1 MQAPSGLAS
10 PGRFLQQLMD
20 YHTKTRTMDVYVDAT
35 LQAVFALSP
44 TKDTRSL
51 YAASLSGPL
60 LHHSYLD
67 SLSRSVRSYLTPG
80 QVSETTQSIARHL
93 ATLLEDW
100 QASSSSA
107 KIQAER
113 PKKKCKVDNTSSDD
127 TALSALKFSLVARI
141 AASVLT
147 ALPLHSL
154 LPDARREVQATIHEF
169 IGSISSIL
177 RNAFRA
183 IEKSDDSWGWQLLSI
198 AVLHLRYRVAT
209 ASELLLTSESEEKLL
224 AKMLSCLGV
233 SHVTPELRVVIVR
246 VFVSLT
252 RAAFLICY
260 SFGRSCMK

>member
-1 MQAPSGLAS
+1 
-10 PGRFLQQLMD
+10 MD
-20 YHTKTRTMDVYVDAT
+20 YHTKTRTMDIYIDAT
-35 LQAVFALSP
+35 LQAVFALSL

-80 QVSETTQSIARHL
+80 QVSETAQSIARHL
-93 ATLLEDW
+93 AALLEEW
-100 QASSSSA
+100 QNSSPSA
-107 KIQAER
+107 KNQAER
-113 PKKKCKVDNTSSDD
+113 PKKKRKVDAPSDD
-127 TALSALKFSLVARI
+127 AALSALKFSLVART
-141 AASVLT
+141 AAVVLP

-154 LPDARREVQATIHEF
+154 LPDARQQVQTAVHEL

-177 RNAFRA
+177 RNALRA

-198 AVLHLRYRVAT
+198 AILHLRYRVAT
-209 ASELLLTSESEEKLL
+209 ASELLLTSEHEEKLL

-246 VFVSLT
+246 IFVSLT

-260 SFGRSCMK
+260 SFGHSCMK